1 MFDSLV
7 FSTLQST
14 NYLIVL
20 FVLSRCSA
28 EVDSSTALS
37 VLCSNQLLPRGLL
50 GPTKILV
57 NDMTHTNDT
66 MDQWWWPNFFFFFF
80 FFAFNRYFP
89 LTLDWNYVLCFMF
102 LLKIVILIMNLTQ
115 PISNG

>member
-1 MFDSLV
+1 MLDSLV

-28 EVDSSTALS
+28 EVDPSTALS
-37 VLCSNQLLPRGLL
+37 VLCSNQLLPRGFL

-66 MDQWWWPNFFFFFF
+66 MDQWWWPNFFFF